1 MAPAVLA
8 ADLRCY
14 YRGFMV
20 LRNPQLLIP
29 WIYANEKCR
38 FDAKIRWFERKYA
51 YSSHCKMKG
60 KSVRIKTA
68 CLFISELWWKMKD
81 VKRVLY
87 NISVNALKTPPLKVT
102 HFAHLLQHSIN
113 ILHIFHRPFN
123 RQIDRGIWVKDRR
136 KINLSP
142 SFIFHPYCRFLDI

>member
-1 MAPAVLA
+1 
-8 ADLRCY
+8 
-14 YRGFMV
+14 
-20 LRNPQLLIP
+20 
-29 WIYANEKCR
+29 
-38 FDAKIRWFERKYA
+38 
-51 YSSHCKMKG
+51 
-60 KSVRIKTA
+60 
-68 CLFISELWWKMKD
+68 MKD

-102 HFAHLLQHSIN
+102 YFAHLLQHSIN

-142 SFIFHPYCRFLDI
+142 SFTRIDGGGSDGFIVSVREYFYANDV